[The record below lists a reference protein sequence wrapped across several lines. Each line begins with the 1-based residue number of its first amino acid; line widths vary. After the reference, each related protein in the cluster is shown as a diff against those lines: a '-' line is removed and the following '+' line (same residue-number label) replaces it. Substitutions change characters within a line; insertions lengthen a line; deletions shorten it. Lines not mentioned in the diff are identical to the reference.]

1 VAADTTYVIRGGAQG
16 RERLRLLSSVMGPG
30 TAALLDAVGIAPG
43 SHCLDV
49 GCGGGDV
56 AMALARRVGPAGR
69 VTGVDFDEAK
79 LAIARGEAEAAGL
92 RNVAFEA
99 ADVTA
104 WAPSARVDVA
114 YARFLL
120 AHLAGPAALLAT
132 LARHLRPGGTVIVE
146 DVDFRGHF
154 TEPPCAA
161 HDRYVAL
168 YSDSLRARG
177 GDPDI
182 GPRLPGL
189 LREAG
194 FEDVR
199 VRLHQPVATTGGIKD
214 LTVTTLELVGESL
227 LADGLL
233 DRATLDATREALAG
247 HMADPRTVHGGPRVV
262 QAWGRV
268 PG

>member
-1 VAADTTYVIRGGAQG
+1 CERRQAAGNAARRRHDEFHHPLPQRRQRAGIRADARLPAGCRPAGHHLGARAGGQRPARPVGRPVDRLAGARRPRARPARAGRGEPARGDGRVPPLSPPVVAADTTYVIRGGAQG

-146 DVDFRGHF
+146 DVDF
-154 TEPPCAA
+154 
-161 HDRYVAL
+161 
-168 YSDSLRARG
+168 
-177 GDPDI
+177 
-182 GPRLPGL
+182 
-189 LREAG
+189 
-194 FEDVR
+194 
-199 VRLHQPVATTGGIKD
+199 
-214 LTVTTLELVGESL
+214 
-227 LADGLL
+227 
-233 DRATLDATREALAG
+233 
-247 HMADPRTVHGGPRVV
+247 
-262 QAWGRV
+262 
-268 PG
+268 